1 MILTNGFSRFLSMNN
16 HMSTVK
22 KKNPYSLRECQIWGS
37 MMSCLFEL
45 SLKKRQIFQ
54 VVERG
59 ARGITMMALLTTPK
73 PLTVDHNKVWSILKE
88 MGPPDLLPEKSVC
101 RSRSNS

>member
-1 MILTNGFSRFLSMNN
+1 M
-16 HMSTVK
+16 V
-22 KKNPYSLRECQIWGS
+22 
-37 MMSCLFEL
+37 SCLFEL
-45 SLKKRQIFQ
+45 SLKKGQISQ

-59 ARGITMMALLTTPK
+59 DLESGGITMMALLTTLK
-73 PLTVDHNKVWSILKE
+73 PLIVDHNKVWNILKE